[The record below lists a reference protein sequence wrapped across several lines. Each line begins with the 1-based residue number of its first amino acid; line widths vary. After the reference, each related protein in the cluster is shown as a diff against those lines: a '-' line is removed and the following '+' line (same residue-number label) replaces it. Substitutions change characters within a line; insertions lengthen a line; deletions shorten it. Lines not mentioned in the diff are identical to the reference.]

1 MGNPGTIEQS
11 ARANHCRPVI
21 MEPMAAG
28 FYNHKE
34 EATMPA
40 SLPDSVPRSLR
51 RYDSIVLAAE
61 AGDKKDLLGRL
72 DTLIGVLGGA
82 IRGEGRIMQRYW
94 SIWHDATAFRLQIL
108 EAVKN
113 DTVEAGPP
121 PVEDIHEARAVIAAL
136 WNERLNNAK

>member
-1 MGNPGTIEQS
+1 
-11 ARANHCRPVI
+11 
-21 MEPMAAG
+21 
-28 FYNHKE
+28 
-34 EATMPA
+34 MPA
-40 SLPDSVPRSLR
+40 SPPDSVPRSLR

-82 IRGEGRIMQRYW
+82 MRGEGRIIQRYW

-113 DTVEAGPP
+113 DTVETGPP
-121 PVEDIHEARAVIAAL
+121 PVEDIHEARAVIATL
-136 WNERLNNAK
+136 WNERLNNVK